1 MPKTEVS
8 LKPSVETLEQR
19 LDSMDRAI
27 VLVQESVNRMPTPS
41 LVMAAVDALKELTSA
56 HLSGLRELVDAKF
69 EGNKTALDAALKTQK
84 EASDKIEAN
93 FTKQFESIG
102 NIVEAKTKALDEK
115 IGDNKDRITNSE
127 GRSKGLGDGWVILVG
142 AVGVIGIIASIVTA
156 IIIRS

>member
-19 LDSMDRAI
+19 LDSMDKAI
-27 VLVQESVNRMPTPS
+27 TLLQGSVDRMPTPS
-41 LVMAAVDALKELTSA
+41 LVMAAVDSLKELTGA
-56 HLSGLRELVDAKF
+56 QLSGLRELVDAKF

-93 FTKQFESIG
+93 FTKQFEAIS

-115 IGDNKDRITNSE
+115 IGDNKDRITSSE
-127 GRSKGLGDGWVILVG
+127 SHSKGLGDGFGYVIG
-142 AVGVIGIIASIVTA
+142 AVGIVVAVATFIVT
-156 IIIRS
+156 RH